1 MTRYITEILA
11 GLFLCLVAFFVVRE
25 HFTNTCD
32 HWFHFEDLMS
42 NEVAASLCAVAAVAL
57 VIGKYLGK
65 YLR

>member
-1 MTRYITEILA
+1 MRKYIIEILA
-11 GLFLCLVAFFVVRE
+11 GLLLCLVALFVVRE
-25 HFTNTCD
+25 HVANYCD
-32 HWFHFEDLMS
+32 HWFHFEDLES